1 VAISGVFDYFSG
13 RPRHPVGEDGR
24 MALSDHLRELRARLL
39 KSVLFL
45 VVVFFISL
53 FFFEKP
59 HDGLLGLVLGPY
71 NDAREM
77 LGASVQTKAYVAGAT
92 GPLMLQLKLCGIAAI
107 VVSSPYW
114 LYQIWAFVVPG
125 LHESEKKWTR
135 IFAAIAGP
143 LFIVGVATG
152 YYVLPRGLE
161 VLIGF
166 TPAGLDNLVEFG
178 EYFSFLTR
186 MLLVFGIAFEIPL
199 FVVMLNLAGV
209 LSGKALARYRPWII
223 LGTFVFAAVATPSTD
238 PFSMCMLA
246 VPMLVLFLV
255 AEMIAR
261 GVDRARGRR
270 RNATGQLADDEPS
283 AL

>member
-1 VAISGVFDYFSG
+1 
-13 RPRHPVGEDGR
+13 

-39 KSVLFL
+39 KSALFL
-45 VVVFFISL
+45 VVVFFVAL
-53 FFFEKP
+53 AFYEHP
-59 HDGLLGLVLGPY
+59 HDGLLGLVLRPY
-71 NDAREM
+71 NDARDM
-77 LGASVQTKAYVAGAT
+77 LGAKVQTEAYVAGAT

-125 LHESEKKWTR
+125 LTARERKWTR
-135 IFAAIAGP
+135 VFAAVAGP
-143 LFIVGVATG
+143 LFILGVATG

-166 TPAGLDNLVEFG
+166 TPASLSNLVEFG

-199 FVVMLNLAGV
+199 FVIMLNLAGV
-209 LSGKALARYRPWII
+209 VSGRALARYRPWII

-238 PFSMCMLA
+238 PFSMTMLA
-246 VPMLVLFLV
+246 IPMLVLFLV
-255 AEMIAR
+255 AEVIAR
-261 GVDRARGRR
+261 SVDRARGRR
-270 RNATGQLADDEPS
+270 AGSTDQWADDEVSP
-283 AL
+283 L

>member
-1 VAISGVFDYFSG
+1 MSISGVLDYFSG
-13 RPRHPVGEDGR
+13 RPRHPVGADGK

-45 VVVFFISL
+45 VVVFIVAL
-53 FFFEKP
+53 FFFDRP

-77 LGASVQTKAYVAGAT
+77 LGAKVETQAYVAGAT

-107 VVSSPYW
+107 VASSPYW

-125 LHESEKKWTR
+125 LHDNEKKWSR
-135 IFAAIAGP
+135 VFAAIAGP
-143 LFIVGVATG
+143 LFILGVATG

-166 TPAGLDNLVEFG
+166 TPAGLSNLVEFG
-178 EYFSFLTR
+178 EYFSFFTR

-199 FVVMLNLAGV
+199 FVIMLNLAGV
-209 LSGKALARYRPWII
+209 VSGKALGRYRPWIT

-238 PFSMCMLA
+238 PFSMCFLA
-246 VPMLVLFLV
+246 APMLLLFLV
-255 AEMIAR
+255 AEVIAR
-261 GVDRARGRR
+261 FVDRSRGRNR
-270 RNATGQLADDEPS
+270 RGTEQWADDEASP
-283 AL
+283 L

>member
-1 VAISGVFDYFSG
+1 LSISGVLDYFSA
-13 RPRHPVGEDGR
+13 RPHHPVGEDGR

-39 KSVLFL
+39 RSVLVL
-45 VVVFFISL
+45 VVAFFVAL
-53 FFFEKP
+53 FFYERP
-59 HDGLLGLVLGPY
+59 NDGLLGLVLGPY

-77 LGASVQTKAYVAGAT
+77 LGAKVQTTAYVAGAT

-125 LHESEKKWTR
+125 LHENEKKWSR
-135 IFAAIAGP
+135 IFAGIAGP
-143 LFIVGVATG
+143 LFIIGVLTG

-166 TPAGLDNLVEFG
+166 TPAGLDSLVEFG

-199 FVVMLNLAGV
+199 FVIMLNLAGV
-209 LSGKALARYRPWII
+209 VSGKALGRYRPWII
-223 LGTFVFAAVATPSTD
+223 LATFVFAAVATPSTD
-238 PFSMCMLA
+238 PFSMTMLA
-246 VPMLVLFLV
+246 VPMLVLFIV
-255 AEMIAR
+255 AEIIAR
-261 GVDRARGRR
+261 WVDRARGRGA
-270 RNATGQLADDEPS
+270 NSTDQWSDDEASP
-283 AL
+283 L